1 MLLELNSKGL
11 YQSLGKEKGRCCFAN
26 IDLFLFLSPSSL
38 LTEAK
43 EYPLCAFLLNLF
55 I

>member
-11 YQSLGKEKGRCCFAN
+11 YQSLGKEKGSCGVAN

-43 EYPLCAFLLNLF
+43 EYLLLASLLSLL